1 MNGQQTKVENGKYT
15 PGYAGK
21 RGDEIKV
28 VARDKAGN
36 KTAKTVKI
44 FAKYTAPKIEH
55 LIPDEDM
62 MLVTG
67 QSVKITFDSEPGLKA
82 TFAIHMPLTNTGAK
96 HLANAT
102 ELPMMEITEGHY
114 IGYWTVPKDTV
125 ANGAKIEVKVVDSYG
140 NETRQLANGKLYLN
154 HKK

>member
-1 MNGQQTKVENGKYT
+1 AGESEPVTVILDREKPVLTIDRPKEGEKTNRETVTVEGRREDANLDCVKVNGQETKVEHGKYAHRVMLEN
-15 PGYAGK
+15 GEN
-21 RGDEIKV
+21 EIKV
-28 VARDKAGN
+28 VASDKAGT

-62 MLVTG
+62 MLETG

-102 ELPMMEITEGHY
+102 ELP
-114 IGYWTVPKDTV
+114 
-125 ANGAKIEVKVVDSYG
+125 
-140 NETRQLANGKLYLN
+140 
-154 HKK
+154 